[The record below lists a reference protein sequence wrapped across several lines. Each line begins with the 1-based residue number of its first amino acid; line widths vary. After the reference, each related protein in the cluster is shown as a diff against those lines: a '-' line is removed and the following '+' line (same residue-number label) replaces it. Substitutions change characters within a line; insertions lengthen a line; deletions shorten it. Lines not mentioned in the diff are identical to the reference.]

1 MLDKIINEMIYLS
14 KLLSKNK
21 IKIILLF
28 ALFFGIPN
36 HSNAQKKGNL
46 KTISF
51 GENEGDYGKEYD
63 YIAIGYLNNDQ
74 FIENEVVTFLT
85 NRNHKLADTIVSGRF
100 FYENGNSYIDG
111 IWKKYEF
118 EGGNRIT
125 RMIRCQG
132 IFKVSN
138 NKNGIGI
145 TINRKVGVK
154 PIIKSITNTSYNLEI
169 LDSELKLKTDINN
182 IEEAEIN
189 SNIFEDYILKSK
201 YVKLTFKNGDLFN
214 GTVKINTE
222 YSQIPTNYVPNYGE
236 YKYYTGE
243 VANGEIYYS
252 DVFHKFLLYKGSIIF
267 NDGSIDN
274 ENWLEKYNF
283 HYIEMAKMY
292 SNNKSLTEIRNKAKS
307 IGVEKEK
314 KIQEKKILQEQLMEK
329 IRQNKQR
336 LKAKLES
343 KYGKNIGNKLL
354 QGKLEAGMSKS
365 MVSEVWKE
373 EYFSINN
380 IVRNSQN
387 FEVWEFN
394 SGKMAQD
401 LVKEYGE
408 DDAYKIY
415 FSIAFANE
423 FGEISIPRKLIFKND
438 KLTDVF

>member
-1 MLDKIINEMIYLS
+1 MLDKIIIIMTNQIKFL
-14 KLLSKNK
+14 KLL
-21 IKIILLF
+21 IKKQIKLAILIALLF
-28 ALFFGIPN
+28 GFSSLL
-36 HSNAQKKGNL
+36 SAQKKGSL
-46 KTISF
+46 KTIPY
-51 GENEGDYGKEYD
+51 GEYEGGYGKEYN
-63 YIAIGYLNNDQ
+63 YVAIGYVSNDL
-74 FIENEVVTFLT
+74 FVENEIVTFLT
-85 NRNHKLADTIVSGRF
+85 NRNYKLADTIVSGKC
-100 FYENGNSYIDG
+100 FYDENGNSFIDG
-111 IWKKYEF
+111 ICKEYQQEKK
-118 EGGNRIT
+118 I
-125 RMIRCQG
+125 IRFKG
-132 IFKVSN
+132 VFKVTN

-145 TINRKVGVK
+145 TTKKKNGDKL
-154 PIIKSITNTSYNLEI
+154 IIKTLNKTNYLLEI
-169 LDSELKLKTDINN
+169 IEPKLKLETPINN
-182 IEEAEIN
+182 SVEQEIKY
-189 SNIFEDYILKSK
+189 NIFEDYILKSK
-201 YVKLTFKNGDLFN
+201 NVKLTYKNGDIFH
-214 GTVKINTE
+214 GTVKINTD
-222 YSQIPTNYVPNYGE
+222 YSQISTNYVPNYGE
-236 YKYYTGE
+236 YNYYTGE

-252 DVFHKFLLYKGSIIF
+252 DAFHKFLLYKGSIIF
-267 NDGSIDN
+267 NDGSKDN
-274 ENWLEKYNF
+274 ENWLDKYNF
-283 HYIEMAKMY
+283 DYFEMVKMY

-373 EYFSINN
+373 EYFSISN

-415 FSIAFANE
+415 FSFAFANE
-423 FGEISIPRKLIFKND
+423 FGEINIPRKLIFKND
-438 KLTDVF
+438 KLTDVYR